1 MENGWSLIR
10 RQEKVMA
17 YRDFVNDRQKGIL
30 KDVLMLYGAE
40 DYLMNWA
47 VDRIISDNVEEE
59 NRDLDVSFM
68 DGGSVSSYDIMAEAR
83 AYSMFSPKRVII
95 VRNYLPLYSRK
106 ADAGTDELLEFAG
119 SRLDS
124 AVVVFCVESRFSGD
138 ISPFG
143 KKMIKACGAYEFPR
157 LEKAD
162 LRAFITRRVHN
173 ASKMIARRE
182 LEHMIDV
189 TGYYNKDSSYDLSQL
204 DRDIAKITGACA
216 GDDISADLIEDIL
229 IGDSDRFVFNLVDA
243 LTAGNRDRSLSIA
256 EAIIR
261 DDDGSM
267 AVLALLTKQFEIM
280 YDALE
285 LSEAGFSIPAMAK
298 KTGVNEFR
306 FKRAYSAAGRYSR
319 RRIKKILTD
328 LYNTDRDIKRGD
340 MDKDT
345 ALELTAVSAC
355 P

>member
-1 MENGWSLIR
+1 
-10 RQEKVMA
+10 MA
-17 YRDFVNDRQKGIL
+17 YRDFVNDRRKGVL
-30 KDVLMLYGAE
+30 RDVLLFYGAE

-47 VDRIISDNVEEE
+47 VERIIEDNVGEDS
-59 NRDLDVSFM
+59 RDLDVRYM
-68 DGGSVSSYDIMAEAR
+68 DGESVNAYDIMAEAR
-83 AYSMFSPKRVII
+83 AYSMFSPRRVVI
-95 VRNYLPLYSRK
+95 VRNYLPLFRK
-106 ADAGTDELLEFAG
+106 TADPGMDELMDFAG
-119 SRLDS
+119 GSIDS
-124 AVVVFCVESRFSGD
+124 AVIVFCVESRFSGD
-138 ISPFG
+138 ITSYG
-143 KKMIKACGAYEFPR
+143 KKMIKACGSYEFAR
-157 LEKAD
+157 LERAD
-162 LRAFITRRVHN
+162 LKAFITKRVHN
-173 ASKMIARRE
+173 ASKMISRRE

-189 TGYYNKDSSYDLSQL
+189 TGYYNRNSAYDLSQL

-216 GDDISADLIEDIL
+216 GDDISSELIEDIL

-243 LTAGNRDRSLSIA
+243 LMSGNRDRSLAIA

-285 LSEAGFSIPAMAK
+285 LSEKGHSIVAMAK

-319 RRIKKILTD
+319 SRIRNILTD

-345 ALELTAVSAC
+345 ALELMAVSAC

>member
-1 MENGWSLIR
+1 
-10 RQEKVMA
+10 MA

-47 VDRIISDNVEEE
+47 VEKIISDNVEEE
-59 NRDLDVSFM
+59 NRDLDVRYM
-68 DGGSVSSYDIMAEAR
+68 EGESVSSHDIMAEAR
-83 AYSMFSPKRVII
+83 AYSMFSPKRVVI
-95 VRNYLPLYSRK
+95 VRNFLPLYRK
-106 ADAGTDELLEFAG
+106 TADAGLDELLEFAG
-119 SRLDS
+119 KKLDS
-124 AVVVFCVESRFSGD
+124 ASVVFCLESRFSGD
-138 ISPFG
+138 ISSFG

-157 LEKAD
+157 LERAD
-162 LRAFITRRVHN
+162 LKAFITKRVHA
-173 ASKMIARRE
+173 ASRMIARRE

-189 TGYYNKDSSYDLSQL
+189 SGYYNKNSAYDLSQL
-204 DRDIAKITGACA
+204 DRDIAKITGTCS
-216 GDDISADLIEDIL
+216 GDDISAALIEEIL

-243 LTAGNRDRSLSIA
+243 LTDGNRDRSLAIA

-261 DDDGSM
+261 EDDGSM
-267 AVLALLTKQFEIM
+267 AVLSLLTKQFEIM

-285 LSEAGFSIPAMAK
+285 LSEAGYSLPAMAK

-306 FKRAYSAAGRYSR
+306 FKRAYRAAGRYSMS
-319 RRIKKILTD
+319 RIRKILTD

-340 MDKDT
+340 MDKDV
-345 ALELTAVSAC
+345 ALELAAVSAC